1 MLCLP
6 ILLQHTLKKYFQ
18 VEIYRTQGVFPC
30 YKKKNLLKVELSKD
44 LLEYELCVVFF
55 KTKLILKLAINFQ
68 F

>member
-44 LLEYELCVVFF
+44 LLEYELCGAF
-55 KTKLILKLAINFQ
+55 LKQN
-68 F
+68 